1 MIIRPVA
8 AADLAAVADIYAHYV
23 LHSTV
28 SFEEVPPG
36 AEVMAQRHA
45 AVTSQG
51 LPYLCAQ
58 IDGAVVGYA
67 YAGPYG
73 TRTAYRFTVEDSV
86 YIAPEFQGRGVG
98 KALLSAVI
106 AHCEA
111 MGLRQMLAVIGDSG
125 NAGSIALHTALGFT
139 PAGTGRSVGWKKG
152 RWIDIVW
159 MQRALNDGA
168 ASAPRGDGVL
178 R

>member
-111 MGLRQMLAVIGDSG
+111 MGLRQMLAVIGDAA
-125 NAGSIALHTALGFT
+125 NAGSIGVHAALGFT
-139 PAGTGRSVGWKKG
+139 HTGVLKASGWKFDRWLDVVLMQRSLGTGDTTPGT
-152 RWIDIVW
+152 D
-159 MQRALNDGA
+159 
-168 ASAPRGDGVL
+168 
-178 R
+178 

>member
-28 SFEEVPPG
+28 SFEEVPPDV
-36 AEVMAQRHA
+36 EVMAQRHA
-45 AVTSQG
+45 AVTDRG

-73 TRTAYRFTVEDSV
+73 TRAAYRYTVEDSV
-86 YIAPEFQGRGVG
+86 YVAPGFQGRGVG

-139 PAGTGRSVGWKKG
+139 PAGMGASVGWKKG

-168 ASAPRGDGVL
+168 ASAPRGDGAP

>member
-28 SFEEVPPG
+28 SFEEVPPDV
-36 AEVMAQRHA
+36 EVMAQRHA
-45 AVTSQG
+45 AVTGRG

-73 TRTAYRFTVEDSV
+73 TRAAYRYTVEDSV
-86 YIAPEFQGRGVG
+86 YVAPGFQGRGVG

-139 PAGTGRSVGWKKG
+139 PAGMGASVGWKKG

-168 ASAPRGDGVL
+168 ASAPRGDGIL

>member
-28 SFEEVPPG
+28 SFEEVPPDV
-36 AEVMAQRHA
+36 EVMAQRHA
-45 AVTSQG
+45 AVTDRG

-73 TRTAYRFTVEDSV
+73 TRAAYRYTVEDSV
-86 YIAPEFQGRGVG
+86 YVAPGFQGRGVG

-111 MGLRQMLAVIGDSG
+111 MGLRQMLAVLGDRG

-139 PAGTGRSVGWKKG
+139 PAGMGASVGWKKG

-159 MQRALNDGA
+159 IQRALNDGA
-168 ASAPRGDGVL
+168 ASAPRGD
-178 R
+178 RAPR

>member
-36 AEVMAQRHA
+36 VQVMAQRHA
-45 AVTSQG
+45 AVTDQG

-73 TRTAYRFTVEDSV
+73 TRAAYRFTVEDSV
-86 YIAPEFQGRGVG
+86 YIAPDFQGRGVG

-106 AHCEA
+106 ADCES

-125 NAGSIALHTALGFT
+125 NAGSIALHTSLGFT
-139 PAGTGRSVGWKKG
+139 PAGMGRSIGWKKG

-168 ASAPRGDGVL
+168 ASAPAGDGVL

>member
-36 AEVMAQRHA
+36 VQVMAQRHA
-45 AVTSQG
+45 AVTDQG

-73 TRTAYRFTVEDSV
+73 TRAAYRFTVEDSV
-86 YIAPEFQGRGVG
+86 YVASGFQGRGVG

-139 PAGTGRSVGWKKG
+139 PAGMGRSVGWKKG

>member
-28 SFEEVPPG
+28 SFEEVPPDV
-36 AEVMAQRHA
+36 EVMAQRHA
-45 AVTSQG
+45 AVTDRG

-73 TRTAYRFTVEDSV
+73 TRAAYRYTVEDSV
-86 YIAPEFQGRGVG
+86 YVAPGFQGRGVG

-139 PAGTGRSVGWKKG
+139 PAGMGASVGWKKG

-168 ASAPRGDGVL
+168 ASAPRGDGIL